1 MSHENTSWHH
11 CGKCGEV
18 YKAAKGS
25 LCPACERTTIP
36 SRKKINVHTVES
48 SSAQPRK
55 EFNAN
60 LSADAPSPGNL
71 VRISKHSDTRE
82 STAAPSRQSTERKRK
97 NNYPLVKL
105 MIAWCIGLIL
115 VVGLIKWKFSPA
127 PTNVTTATPE
137 KTDAAPTTA
146 GSSQSEDMDLFSKAY
161 PVLQQTTT
169 HLFETN
175 APETLAQYCRQRPR
189 IVSIIFNDGAKASLF
204 KPESIRLA
212 ERNVIR
218 PGGLPLIETIWQ
230 DDRGRMMEIVFAQE
244 EDRWVV
250 DWESYA
256 KSSTLP
262 WSVFQGAD
270 GEEEGIFRLL
280 VRERLADQTYS
291 DLQMSVVFYEPS
303 LLRGG
308 PLGLATSDFLVDRKS
323 RDGRLITAALEARK
337 NDKPLMG
344 SIFPKADPP
353 NTARVCVKIRR
364 SIKNGQKIF
373 TLVEVLA
380 CHWLGIDDPGVT
392 LTDAP

>member
-1 MSHENTSWHH
+1 VSQENTSWHH

-25 LCPACERTTIP
+25 LCPACERTPIP
-36 SRKKINVHTVES
+36 SRKKINVHTVEGS
-48 SSAQPRK
+48 STTVRK
-55 EFNAN
+55 EFSPN
-60 LSADAPSPGNL
+60 LSADAPTPGNL
-71 VRISKHSDTRE
+71 IRIGKHSESGDAADASTRK
-82 STAAPSRQSTERKRK
+82 STERKRK
-97 NNYPLVKL
+97 KQYSLLKF
-105 MIAWCIGLIL
+105 MIGWCVALIL
-115 VVGLIKWKFSPA
+115 LAGLIKWKFSTAPAPVTTTA
-127 PTNVTTATPE
+127 PTNSDAPNTEARTLESENLDLINQAYQSMQETTAFLL
-137 KTDAAPTTA
+137 D
-146 GSSQSEDMDLFSKAY
+146 
-161 PVLQQTTT
+161 
-169 HLFETN
+169 TN

-189 IVSIIFNDGAKASLF
+189 IVSIIFNDGPKASLF
-204 KPESIRLA
+204 KPESIQLT

-218 PGGLPLIETIWQ
+218 PGGLPMIETIWK
-230 DDRGRMMEIVFAQE
+230 DDRGRMLEMVFAKE

-270 GEEEGIFRLL
+270 GEEEGVFRML
-280 VRERLADQTYS
+280 VRERLVDQTYS

-303 LLRGG
+303 FLRGG
-308 PLGLATSDFLVDRKS
+308 PLGLATTDFLVDRKS
-323 RDGRLITAALEARK
+323 RDGRLLTAALEARK
-337 NDKPLMG
+337 NNKPLLG
-344 SIFPKADPP
+344 SIFPQADPP

-364 SIKNGQKIF
+364 SIKDGQKVF